1 MLFFFVFLAIGILTG
16 VLSSL
21 FGFGG
26 GFVLIPVM
34 YLLLPGFGVP
44 EAFIM
49 HVAIGTSLAIMIANS
64 INSTIS
70 HHRKQHV
77 IWPIFIR
84 LAPAIAV
91 GALMGGLSAPFIQGN
106 ILRYLFIL
114 LVVYTIV
121 MSIRKKSFLDV
132 DGLKFTLPTPF
143 KTSSLGLG
151 IGFLATMLGV
161 GGSVITVPFL
171 RKRGLAMLHAVSLAN
186 PLSLPIAI
194 VGAATSIATGLQQ
207 PGLPEWCLG
216 FVYMPAFLGIVL
228 GGFIGVPLGTRIA
241 QHLPDRL
248 FSKIYLILLVVVVL
262 IMVFE

>member
-1 MLFFFVFLAIGILTG
+1 MVIAGFLAIGILTG
-16 VLSSL
+16 ILSSM

-34 YLLLPGFGVP
+34 YLLLPGFDVP
-44 EAFIM
+44 EAAIM
-49 HVAIGTSLAIMIANS
+49 HVAIGTSLAVMIVNS

-77 IWPIFIR
+77 IWSIFFR

-91 GALMGGLSAPFIQGN
+91 GALLGGLSTPFVQGD

-121 MSIRKKSFLDV
+121 TSIWKKSFLDV
-132 DGLKFTLPTPF
+132 DGLSFTLPTPF

-151 IGFLATMLGV
+151 IGFLASLLGV
-161 GGSVITVPFL
+161 GGSVLTVPFL

-194 VGAATSIATGLQQ
+194 VGAITSIATGLQQ
-207 PGLPEWCLG
+207 PGLPAWCFG
-216 FVYMPAFLGIVL
+216 FVYVPAFLGIVL
-228 GGFIGVPLGTRIA
+228 GGFLGVPLGTRIA
-241 QHLPDRL
+241 HRLPDRL
-248 FSKIYLILLVVVVL
+248 FSKIYLSLLVVVVL

>member
-1 MLFFFVFLAIGILTG
+1 MVIAGFLAIGILTG
-16 VLSSL
+16 ILSSM

-34 YLLLPGFGVP
+34 YLLLPGFDVP
-44 EAFIM
+44 EAAIM
-49 HVAIGTSLAIMIANS
+49 HVAIGTSLAVMIVNS

-77 IWPIFIR
+77 IWSIFFW

-91 GALMGGLSAPFIQGN
+91 GALLGGLSTPFVQGD

-121 MSIRKKSFLDV
+121 TSIWKKSFLDV
-132 DGLKFTLPTPF
+132 DGLSFTLPTPF

-151 IGFLATMLGV
+151 IGFLASLLGV
-161 GGSVITVPFL
+161 GGSVLTVPFL

-194 VGAATSIATGLQQ
+194 VGAITSIATGLQQ
-207 PGLPEWCLG
+207 PGLPAWCFG
-216 FVYMPAFLGIVL
+216 FVYVPAFLGIVL
-228 GGFIGVPLGTRIA
+228 GGFLGVPLGTRIA
-241 QHLPDRL
+241 HRLPDRL
-248 FSKIYLILLVVVVL
+248 FSKIYLSLLVVVVL

>member
-1 MLFFFVFLAIGILTG
+1 MVIAGFLAIGILTG
-16 VLSSL
+16 ILSSM

-34 YLLLPGFGVP
+34 YLLLPGFDVP
-44 EAFIM
+44 EAAIM
-49 HVAIGTSLAIMIANS
+49 HVAIGTSLAVMIVNS

-77 IWPIFIR
+77 IWSIFFR

-91 GALMGGLSAPFIQGN
+91 GALLGGLSTPFVQGD

-121 MSIRKKSFLDV
+121 TSIWKKSFLDV
-132 DGLKFTLPTPF
+132 DGLSFTLPTPI

-151 IGFLATMLGV
+151 IGFLATLLGV
-161 GGSVITVPFL
+161 GGSVLTVPFL

-194 VGAATSIATGLQQ
+194 VGAITSIATGLQQ
-207 PGLPEWCLG
+207 PGLPAWCFG
-216 FVYMPAFLGIVL
+216 FVYVPAFLGIVL
-228 GGFIGVPLGTRIA
+228 GGFLGVPLGTRIA
-241 QHLPDRL
+241 HRLPDRL
-248 FSKIYLILLVVVVL
+248 FSKIYLSLLVVVVL